1 LITRFTRGVKG
12 IEQVKPG
19 LESTKLSN
27 NQKALEEKYTSK
39 TYHNLAL
46 LYSANGV
53 FELWSIGMMGLTDL
67 IKVN

>member
-27 NQKALEEKYTSK
+27 NQKALEEKHTSK
-39 TYHNLAL
+39 TCRNFAPQMGYWND
-46 LYSANGV
+46 GV
-53 FELWSIGMMGLTDL
+53 LEWW
-67 IKVN
+67 V

>member
-1 LITRFTRGVKG
+1 LITRFTRGVKGIEQG

-39 TYHNLAL
+39 TCHNLAL
-46 LYSANGV
+46 LHSANGV
-53 FELWSIGMMGLTDL
+53 LE
-67 IKVN
+67 